1 MANLVTNCIF
11 AGTTMTRILVLLA
24 AALALMGGTATS
36 HAQGVDM
43 RELMGGGGPSYYR
56 YGNQGGN
63 RTYQG
68 GGNYYGGGYQGGG
81 YYGDGGPIPRQTV
94 SYPGNYAPG
103 TIVVNT
109 AERRL
114 YLVQGNGTALQY
126 GIGVGRDGF
135 RWSGVHRVSAKREWP
150 GWTPPKEM
158 RRRRPDLPGHMAGG
172 IDNPLGARAIYLGS
186 TLYRI
191 HGSNEP
197 ETIGQAVS
205 SGCFRM
211 TNEDVTDLYDRVHVG
226 ATVIVK
232 N

>member
-1 MANLVTNCIF
+1 
-11 AGTTMTRILVLLA
+11 MTRLA
-24 AALALMGGTATS
+24 ACFFAAATLIASLSTA
-36 HAQGVDM
+36 HAQFYEDFAS
-43 RELMGGGGPSYYR
+43 GGAPLKQR
-56 YGNQGGN
+56 YKFGFGSSANG
-63 RTYQG
+63 T
-68 GGNYYGGGYQGGG
+68 
-81 YYGDGGPIPRQTV
+81 GPIPRTSV
-94 SYPGNYAPG
+94 SFPGNYTPG

-114 YLVQGNGTALQY
+114 YLVTGNGEALRY
-126 GIGVGRDGF
+126 GIGVGRDGM
-135 RWSGVHRVSAKREWP
+135 RWGGVHKITAKKEWP
-150 GWTPPKEM
+150 EWTPPSQM
-158 RRRRPDLPGHMAGG
+158 LRRRPDLPRHMVGG
-172 IDNPLGARAIYLGS
+172 EENPLGARAMYIGS

-211 TNEDVTDLYDRVHVG
+211 VNEDVIDLYNRVQVG

>member
-1 MANLVTNCIF
+1 MKRIFSALV
-11 AGTTMTRILVLLA
+11 AA
-24 AALALMGGTATS
+24 AALLAVAAPANARARAPQQPAQPDFQVDDSPSFSNFFSNFGTS
-36 HAQGVDM
+36 SG
-43 RELMGGGGPSYYR
+43 S
-56 YGNQGGN
+56 
-63 RTYQG
+63 
-68 GGNYYGGGYQGGG
+68 
-81 YYGDGGPIPRQTV
+81 GPIPRTV
-94 SYPGNYAPG
+94 VSIDTRYAPG
-103 TIVVNT
+103 TIIVDT

-114 YLVQGNGTALQY
+114 YLVQGNGQALRY

-135 RWSGVHRVSAKREWP
+135 RWGGVHKITAKKEWP
-150 GWTPPKEM
+150 SWTPPSQM
-158 RRRRPDLPGHMAGG
+158 IARRPDLPRHMEGG
-172 IDNPLGARAIYLGS
+172 IDNPLGARAMYLGS

-211 TNEDVTDLYDRVHVG
+211 TNEDVTDLYNRVAVG

>member
-1 MANLVTNCIF
+1 LRNRANYGLNPCQILNFAGHKMVRIF
-11 AGTTMTRILVLLA
+11 AFWLVAIAMLA
-24 AALALMGGTATS
+24 GAG
-36 HAQGVDM
+36 HAQAQGADSRDV
-43 RELMGGGGPSYYR
+43 MGGGPNFFGS
-56 YGNQGGN
+56 GAS
-63 RTYQG
+63 
-68 GGNYYGGGYQGGG
+68 
-81 YYGDGGPIPRQTV
+81 PIPRTTV
-94 SYPGNYAPG
+94 SFNSQYAPG
-103 TIVVNT
+103 TIIVNT

-114 YLVQGNGTALQY
+114 YLVLPNGEALRY

-135 RWSGVHRVSAKREWP
+135 RWGGVHRISAKKVWP
-150 GWTPPKEM
+150 SWTPPSDM
-158 RRRRPDLPGHMAGG
+158 LRRRPDLPRHMAGG

-211 TNEDVTDLYDRVHVG
+211 TNEDVTDLYNRVSVG
-226 ATVIVK
+226 ATVVVK

>member
-1 MANLVTNCIF
+1 MTRLAAYIF
-11 AGTTMTRILVLLA
+11 AF
-24 AALALMGGTATS
+24 AALVATATS
-36 HAQGVDM
+36 ATAQSFYEDFAS
-43 RELMGGGGPSYYR
+43 GGAPLNRRFQFGFGNSGG
-56 YGNQGGN
+56 
-63 RTYQG
+63 T
-68 GGNYYGGGYQGGG
+68 
-81 YYGDGGPIPRQTV
+81 GPIPRTSV
-94 SYPGNYAPG
+94 SFPGSYTPG

-114 YLVQGNGTALQY
+114 YFVTGNGQAIRY

-135 RWSGVHRVSAKREWP
+135 RWGGVHRVSAKKEWP
-150 GWTPPKEM
+150 EWTPPAQM
-158 RRRRPDLPGHMAGG
+158 LRRRPDLPRHMKGG
-172 IDNPLGARAIYLGS
+172 EENPLGARAMYLGS

-211 TNEDVTDLYDRVHVG
+211 VNDDVIDLYNRVSVG

>member
-1 MANLVTNCIF
+1 
-11 AGTTMTRILVLLA
+11 MTRLAALFFACAALLA
-24 AALALMGGTATS
+24 SLTVARADFYEDMASGGAPVNRRFQFGFGN
-36 HAQGVDM
+36 A
-43 RELMGGGGPSYYR
+43 GGS
-56 YGNQGGN
+56 
-63 RTYQG
+63 
-68 GGNYYGGGYQGGG
+68 
-81 YYGDGGPIPRQTV
+81 GPIPRATV
-94 SYPGNYAPG
+94 SFPGNYAPG

-114 YLVQGNGTALQY
+114 YFVTGNGEAIRY

-135 RWSGVHRVSAKREWP
+135 RWGGVHRITAKKEWP
-150 GWTPPKEM
+150 DWTPPSQM
-158 RRRRPDLPGHMAGG
+158 LARRPDLPRHMKGG
-172 IDNPLGARAIYLGS
+172 EENPLGARAMYLGS

-211 TNEDVTDLYDRVHVG
+211 VNPDVIDLYNRVQVG

>member
-1 MANLVTNCIF
+1 
-11 AGTTMTRILVLLA
+11 MTRAYALLVAVVLVA
-24 AALALMGGTATS
+24 GGGQAR
-36 HAQGVDM
+36 AQAVDT
-43 RELMGGGGPSYYR
+43 RDIMGGGP
-56 YGNQGGN
+56 NFFGGSGAN
-63 RTYQG
+63 
-68 GGNYYGGGYQGGG
+68 
-81 YYGDGGPIPRQTV
+81 PIPRQTV
-94 SYPGNYAPG
+94 NFDGNYAPG
-103 TIVVNT
+103 TIFINT

-114 YLVQGNGTALQY
+114 YLVLPNGQALRY

-135 RWSGVHRVSAKREWP
+135 RWSGVHRISAKKEWP
-150 GWTPPKEM
+150 SWTPPSQM
-158 RRRRPDLPGHMAGG
+158 LARRPDLPRHMEGG
-172 IDNPLGARAIYLGS
+172 IDNPLGARAMYLGS

-211 TNEDVTDLYDRVHVG
+211 TNEDVTDLYERVSVG

>member
-1 MANLVTNCIF
+1 MKRFSALAI
-11 AGTTMTRILVLLA
+11 A
-24 AALALMGGTATS
+24 AAVTVCATS
-36 HAQGVDM
+36 ASAEDFDTRGVM
-43 RELMGGGGPSYYR
+43 SFGPNVASA
-56 YGNQGGN
+56 N
-63 RTYQG
+63 
-68 GGNYYGGGYQGGG
+68 
-81 YYGDGGPIPRQTV
+81 PIPRQTV
-94 SYPGNYAPG
+94 SFQSEYAPG

-114 YLVQGNGTALQY
+114 YLVLPNGQALKY

-135 RWSGVHRVSAKREWP
+135 RWGGVHRITAKKEWP
-150 GWTPPKEM
+150 DWTPPSQM
-158 RRRRPDLPGHMAGG
+158 LRRRPDLPRHMKGG
-172 IDNPLGARAIYLGS
+172 IENPLGARAMYLGS

-211 TNEDVTDLYDRVHVG
+211 TNEDVTDLYSRVPVG
-226 ATVIVK
+226 TTVVVK